1 MQCSQPR
8 ERCRNL
14 SNVEGGDGEDDC
26 DVNGLQLEAK
36 VEAEEQD
43 VHDGALCGAEYP
55 LAVPIL
61 VPRLI
66 QVVERNPPVIVAAQG
81 VTACVRGAMFD
92 RRTRRARWRGWAGR
106 RPSAGGRPRASRKTS

>member
-1 MQCSQPR
+1 M
-8 ERCRNL
+8 E
-14 SNVEGGDGEDDC
+14 DGYGEHSGH
-26 DVNGLQLEAK
+26 VTLPEFEAG

-92 RRTRRARWRGWAGR
+92 KRTRRARWRGWAGR